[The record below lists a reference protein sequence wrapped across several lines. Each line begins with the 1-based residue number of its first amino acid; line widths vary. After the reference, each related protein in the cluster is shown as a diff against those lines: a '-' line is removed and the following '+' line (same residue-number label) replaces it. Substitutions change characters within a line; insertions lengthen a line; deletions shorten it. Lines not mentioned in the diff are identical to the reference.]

1 MLLHVDRQRS
11 ITVTCDACWQ
21 KCKMSNLPKLQTKG
35 CVFYASHGLAKKSG
49 FIGEKCTLL
58 GTFFRGFIGR
68 ASLSL
73 NFLSYAAAWLIL
85 AGVFLARQYKLFQPR
100 AISTKLFLPSHAPFQ
115 DQFTYTNSMFC
126 LATLSWLLLRV

>member
-1 MLLHVDRQRS
+1 M
-11 ITVTCDACWQ
+11 TCDACWQ

-85 AGVFLARQYKLFQPR
+85 AGVFLARQYKLF
-100 AISTKLFLPSHAPFQ
+100 LPSHAPFQ